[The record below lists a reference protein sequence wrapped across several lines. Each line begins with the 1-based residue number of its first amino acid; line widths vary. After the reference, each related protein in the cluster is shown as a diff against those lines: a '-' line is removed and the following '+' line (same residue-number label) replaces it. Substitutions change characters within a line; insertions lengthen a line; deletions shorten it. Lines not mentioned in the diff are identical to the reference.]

1 MEGQRI
7 VSKEQGETFAGEN
20 EMKFCETSARE
31 NLNVELAFMTV
42 NIQIKKTDLKLSF
55 LAGRRY
61 IYQAK
66 TG

>member
-42 NIQIKKTDLKLSF
+42 NIQMKKLI
-55 LAGRRY
+55 RN
-61 IYQAK
+61 
-66 TG
+66 